1 MQYVQVARRLL
12 QAAYSRKPTASLAR
26 SASSPFV
33 ERKGCLEDLA
43 AILVPRPVSSLGS
56 IEIRVI
62 DGLGAHEPPPIDDFG
77 YC

>member
-1 MQYVQVARRLL
+1 V
-12 QAAYSRKPTASLAR
+12 SLASTS
-26 SASSPFV
+26 SASSPLITK
-33 ERKGCLEDLA
+33 RKGCLEDLA